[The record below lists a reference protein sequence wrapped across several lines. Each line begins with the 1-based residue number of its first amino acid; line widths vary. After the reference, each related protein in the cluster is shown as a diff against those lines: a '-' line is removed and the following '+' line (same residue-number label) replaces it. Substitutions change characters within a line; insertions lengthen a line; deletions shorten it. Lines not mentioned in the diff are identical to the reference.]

1 MGGCKLTRSLDN
13 KACAYALS
21 GARALYLANYFPP
34 VEGEETVANAIAYQF
49 DADGYIEGIHL
60 PEGEAFYKIEC
71 AENTLSFTDAL
82 TEGGNGGKFRTH
94 TVNAV
99 INQHDLDTLNEGDA
113 LSLGRFVA
121 VVVDSAGKVSVLGRT
136 GGLSAPA
143 GGFDYNTGAAEAD
156 ATGWTLQLAG
166 SSTEIAKL
174 LKDVTVITPVFAET
188 VEP

>member
-1 MGGCKLTRSLDN
+1 MSGCKLTRSLDN
-13 KACAYALS
+13 KACNYALS
-21 GARALYLANYFPP
+21 GARALYLANFFSP
-34 VEGEETVANAIAYQF
+34 VEGEEATANAIAYQF
-49 DADGYIEGIHL
+49 DEDGYITNIHL

-82 TEGGNGGKFRTH
+82 TEGGNGGKYRTH

-99 INQHDLDTLNEGDA
+99 INQHDLDTINEGDA

-121 VVVDSAGKVSVLGRT
+121 VVVDSAGKVSILGRT
-136 GGLSAPA
+136 GGLKAPA
-143 GGFDYNTGAAEAD
+143 GGFDYASGAAEAD

-166 SSTEIAKL
+166 TSTEIAKL
-174 LKDVTVITPVFAET
+174 LKSEAVITPLFEEK